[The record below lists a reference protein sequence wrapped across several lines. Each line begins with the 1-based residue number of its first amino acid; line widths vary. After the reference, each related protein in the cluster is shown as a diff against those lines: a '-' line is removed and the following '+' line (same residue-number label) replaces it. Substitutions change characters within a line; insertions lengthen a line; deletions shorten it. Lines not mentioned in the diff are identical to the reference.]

1 MNSHCSI
8 LNILIDREDLR
19 LFIDNPEEINTVIF
33 QRFAHFLGV
42 ENSFIKYE
50 GLNIAGSIKFKTA
63 KYLIAGLEKQH
74 NISPE
79 KNTII
84 ESSSGN
90 LGIAL
95 SIVCR
100 AKKYKFICV
109 TDPNTL
115 PIAEKYMQIYGTKVI
130 KVTERDQSG
139 GFLTKRIELIHSL
152 LKNDS
157 SLVWTN
163 QYASEYNVLAH
174 YSTTAREIFE
184 RFSNLDYLFI
194 GAGTTGTL
202 VGCAKFFKEYS
213 PKTKIIAVDNKGSV
227 TFGFPPSPRY
237 IPGIG
242 TSRKPEISSTDNIH
256 KIILVSEE
264 ETVVMCNFLL
274 REYGLFFGGST
285 GTVLY
290 AAKKYIDTLDNKDI
304 TLVVISPDL
313 GEKYLDT
320 VYNPRW
326 VEEKFGTTV
335 RKRAFI

>member
-1 MNSHCSI
+1 M
-8 LNILIDREDLR
+8 LI
-19 LFIDNPEEINTVIF
+19 NKPEEINSAIIF
-33 QRFAHFLGV
+33 QKFSHFFGI

-50 GLNIAGSIKFKTA
+50 GLNIAGSIKLKTA
-63 KYLIAGLEKQH
+63 KYLITGLEEKY
-74 NISPE
+74 NISPD

-95 SIVCR
+95 SIICR
-100 AKKYKFICV
+100 SKKYKFICV

-115 PIAEKYMQIYGTKVI
+115 PLAEKYMQIYGAKII
-130 KVTERDQSG
+130 KVTERDQAG

-152 LKNDS
+152 LENDN

-163 QYASEYNVLAH
+163 QYASEYNILAH
-174 YSTTAREIFE
+174 YSTTAKEIFE
-184 RFSNLDYLFI
+184 KIPDLDYLFI

-202 VGCAKFFKEYS
+202 VGCARFFKEYS

-256 KIILVSEE
+256 QIILVPEE

-274 REYGLFFGGST
+274 REYGLFLGGSS

-290 AAKKYIDTLDNKDI
+290 AAKQYIDSLNDKDVS
-304 TLVVISPDL
+304 LVVISPDF

-320 VYNPRW
+320 IYNPKW
-326 VEEKFGTTV
+326 VEEKFGTII

>member
-1 MNSHCSI
+1 MI
-8 LNILIDREDLR
+8 
-19 LFIDNPEEINTVIF
+19 INTLSDTNLVIF
-33 QRFAHFLGV
+33 QQHKELFGV
-42 ENSFIKYE
+42 QNAFIKYE
-50 GLNIAGSIKFKTA
+50 GFNIAGSIKLKTA
-63 KYLIAGLEKQH
+63 KYLINGLEEKY
-74 NISPE
+74 NISPD

-95 SIVCR
+95 SIICQAR
-100 AKKYKFICV
+100 KYKFICV

-115 PIAEKYMQIYGTKVI
+115 LLAEKYMQNYGAKII
-130 KVTERDQSG
+130 KVTERDQAG

-152 LKNDS
+152 LQKDN

-163 QYASEYNVLAH
+163 QYASEYNILAH
-174 YSTTAREIFE
+174 YSTTAKEIFE
-184 RFSNLDYLFI
+184 RFQNLDYLFI

-202 VGCAKFFKEYS
+202 VGCAKFFKKYS

-227 TFGFPPSPRY
+227 TFGFPPLPRY

-242 TSRKPEISSTDNIH
+242 TSRKPEISSADNIH
-256 KIILVSEE
+256 QIILVPEE

-274 REYGLFFGGST
+274 REHGLFLGGSS

-290 AAKKYIDTLDNKDI
+290 AAKQYIDKLDNKDI
-304 TLVVISPDL
+304 SMVVISPDF

-320 VYNPRW
+320 VYNPKW
-326 VEEKFGTTV
+326 VEEKFGTIV
-335 RKRAFI
+335 RERAFI

>member
-1 MNSHCSI
+1 
-8 LNILIDREDLR
+8 LLIN
-19 LFIDNPEEINTVIF
+19 NPEEIDSAIIF
-33 QRFAHFLGV
+33 QKLSNVFGI
-42 ENSFIKYE
+42 ENFFIKYE
-50 GLNIAGSIKFKTA
+50 GLNIAGSIKLKTA
-63 KYLIAGLEKQH
+63 KYLITGLEEKY
-74 NISPE
+74 NISPD

-100 AKKYKFICV
+100 SKKYKFICV

-115 PIAEKYMQIYGTKVI
+115 MIAEQYMQIYGAKI
-130 KVTERDQSG
+130 LKVTERDQAG

-152 LKNDS
+152 LENDN

-163 QYASEYNVLAH
+163 QYASEYNILAH
-174 YSTTAREIFE
+174 YNTTAKEIFE
-184 RFSNLDYLFI
+184 SFPKLDYLFI

-227 TFGFPPSPRY
+227 TFGFHPLPRY

-256 KIILVSEE
+256 QIILVPEE
-264 ETVVMCNFLL
+264 ETVVMCNSLL
-274 REYGLFFGGST
+274 REHGLFLGGSS

-290 AAKKYIDTLDNKDI
+290 AAKQYVDKLNNKDVS
-304 TLVVISPDL
+304 LVVISPDF

-320 VYNPRW
+320 VYNPEW
-326 VEEKFGTTV
+326 VEEKFGTIV
-335 RKRAFI
+335 RERAFI

>member
-1 MNSHCSI
+1 M
-8 LNILIDREDLR
+8 
-19 LFIDNPEEINTVIF
+19 FISNPEEISSSIIF
-33 QRFAHFLGV
+33 QNFSHFFGI

-50 GLNIAGSIKFKTA
+50 GLNIAGSVKLKTA
-63 KYLIAGLEKQH
+63 KDLMAGLEEKY
-74 NISPE
+74 NISPD

-100 AKKYKFICV
+100 SKKYKFICV

-115 PIAEKYMQIYGTKVI
+115 PLAEKYMQIYGARII
-130 KVTERDQSG
+130 KVTERDQAG

-152 LKNDS
+152 LQNDNN
-157 SLVWTN
+157 LVWTN
-163 QYASEYNVLAH
+163 QYASEYNILAH
-174 YSTTAREIFE
+174 YSTTAKEIFE
-184 RFSNLDYLFI
+184 RFPNLDYLFI
-194 GAGTTGTL
+194 GVGTTGTL
-202 VGCAKFFKEYS
+202 VGCTRFFKEYS
-213 PKTKIIAVDNKGSV
+213 PKTKIVAIDNKGSV

-242 TSRKPEISSTDNIH
+242 TSRKPEISSTDNVHQIV
-256 KIILVSEE
+256 LVPEE
-264 ETVVMCNFLL
+264 ETIVMCNFLL
-274 REYGLFFGGST
+274 REYGLFLGGSS

-290 AAKKYIDTLDNKDI
+290 AAKQYIDSLNNKDVS
-304 TLVVISPDL
+304 LVVISPDF

-320 VYNPRW
+320 IYNPKW

-335 RKRAFI
+335 RERAFI

>member
-1 MNSHCSI
+1 MFINDIESI
-8 LNILIDREDLR
+8 ASSI
-19 LFIDNPEEINTVIF
+19 IF
-33 QRFAHFLGV
+33 QKFSCFFEI
-42 ENSFIKYE
+42 ENAYIKYE
-50 GLNIAGSIKFKTA
+50 GLNIASSIKLKTA
-63 KYLIAGLEKQH
+63 KYLIAGLEEQY
-74 NISPE
+74 NISPD

-115 PIAEKYMQIYGTKVI
+115 PLTEKYMQIYGAKII
-130 KVTERDQSG
+130 KVTERDRAG

-163 QYASEYNVLAH
+163 QYASEYNILAH
-174 YSTTAREIFE
+174 YNTTAKEIFE
-184 RFSNLDYLFI
+184 RFPNLDYLFI

-237 IPGIG
+237 IPGLG
-242 TSRKPEISSTDNIH
+242 TSRKPEISSTDNINQ
-256 KIILVSEE
+256 IIVVPEE
-264 ETVVMCNFLL
+264 ETIVMCNFLL
-274 REYGLFFGGST
+274 REYGLFLGGSS

-290 AAKKYIDTLDNKDI
+290 AAKQYVDSLNNKDI
-304 TLVVISPDL
+304 SLVVISPDF
-313 GEKYLDT
+313 GEKYMET
-320 VYNPRW
+320 VYNPKW
-326 VEEKFGTTV
+326 VEEKFGTIV